1 MTCFMANLVGSKRSQ
16 FTSDLRV
23 ETELTWRMHQR
34 RPVGWR
40 KEDIVAVAQGPL
52 LLNVAL
58 AVIYQLIVGIKEYFL
73 RFYIKHSAR

>member
-1 MTCFMANLVGSKRSQ
+1 
-16 FTSDLRV
+16 
-23 ETELTWRMHQR
+23 MHQR

-40 KEDIVAVAQGPL
+40 KEDVIAVAQAPL

-58 AVIYQLIVGIKEYFL
+58 AGIYQLIVGIKEYFL